1 MYKSILFDQ
10 VDTTK
15 YPLKSINMIGGG
27 GYVINTVS
35 RLWENV
41 FVARY
46 FSHAA
51 PDVKMK
57 TCELLAFKYVSAE
70 LRTNSQ

>member
-1 MYKSILFDQ
+1 MYKSILSDR

-15 YPLKSINMIGGG
+15 YPLKSMNMIW
-27 GYVINTVS
+27 GYVINTVL

-41 FVARY
+41 FVAQY

-57 TCELLAFKYVSAE
+57 TC
-70 LRTNSQ
+70 

>member
-1 MYKSILFDQ
+1 MYKSILFDR

-15 YPLKSINMIGGG
+15 YPLKSMNMIW

-35 RLWENV
+35 RWWENV

-57 TCELLAFKYVSAE
+57 TCELLAFKYVSAG

>member
-1 MYKSILFDQ
+1 MYKSILFDR

-15 YPLKSINMIGGG
+15 YPLKSMNMN
-27 GYVINTVS
+27 VINTVS
-35 RLWENV
+35 ILWEND
-41 FVARY
+41 FVMRY

-57 TCELLAFKYVSAE
+57 TCELLAFKYVSAG

>member
-1 MYKSILFDQ
+1 MYKSILFDR

-15 YPLKSINMIGGG
+15 YPLKSMN
-27 GYVINTVS
+27 VINTVS
-35 RLWENV
+35 ILWEND
-41 FVARY
+41 FVPRY

-57 TCELLAFKYVSAE
+57 TCELLAFKYVSAG

>member
-1 MYKSILFDQ
+1 MYKSILFDR

-15 YPLKSINMIGGG
+15 YPLKSMNMN
-27 GYVINTVS
+27 VINTVS

-51 PDVKMK
+51 PDVK
-57 TCELLAFKYVSAE
+57 
-70 LRTNSQ
+70 

>member
-1 MYKSILFDQ
+1 MYKSILFDR

-15 YPLKSINMIGGG
+15 YPLNFDEHVINI
-27 GYVINTVS
+27 INTVS
-35 RLWENV
+35 RLWGNV

-57 TCELLAFKYVSAE
+57 TCGLFAFKYVSAG

>member
-1 MYKSILFDQ
+1 MYKSILCDR
-10 VDTTK
+10 VDTIK
-15 YPLKSINMIGGG
+15 YPLKSINM
-27 GYVINTVS
+27 INTVS

-41 FVARY
+41 FIARH

-51 PDVKMK
+51 LDVKMK
-57 TCELLAFKYVSAE
+57 SCELLAFKYVSAG

>member
-1 MYKSILFDQ
+1 MYKSILFDR

-15 YPLKSINMIGGG
+15 YPLKSMN
-27 GYVINTVS
+27 VINTVS
-35 RLWENV
+35 ILWENN
-41 FVARY
+41 FVPRY

-57 TCELLAFKYVSAE
+57 TCELLAFKYVSAG
-70 LRTNSQ
+70 LWTNSQ